1 MLKYKWTLKKGDS
14 FQILTTF
21 GFQIYIHTHNS
32 DFSLSSYAVHV
43 LGNLF
48 LAAFFLYLH
57 FFLTPFISHTI
68 KDKLAEK
75 KLVYR

>member
-48 LAAFFLYLH
+48 LAAFFFIPSFLFNPLYFTH
-57 FFLTPFISHTI
+57 H
-68 KDKLAEK
+68 K
-75 KLVYR
+75 R